1 MRTGLAGFALAVTLA
16 SISPAGLSAPVV
28 PAHAT
33 AAPAAVRGTL
43 TVFADSSLDLAFRSI
58 QQSFQRAYP
67 AVRVDLTLGPSPTLG
82 RELQHGVPADVF
94 ATMDLPTLRRLVLG
108 RAVAGAV
115 HLFARNQMQIV
126 VAATNPKRIGTL
138 GELGKPGLVVATCR
152 RVLPC
157 GRDTALA
164 FARAGIPLVGS
175 GQEEDSVAVI
185 DQVGAGKADAGVV
198 YQTDLDA
205 SGGRVQA
212 VDIPDTANVA
222 PWYMMVLM
230 LYTDNDRAAT
240 AFLSFVLSPG
250 GQAILSRFGFA
261 RP

>member
-1 MRTGLAGFALAVTLA
+1 MPPRPALRTR
-16 SISPAGLSAPVV
+16 
-28 PAHAT
+28 H
-33 AAPAAVRGTL
+33 R
-43 TVFADSSLDLAFRSI
+43 
-58 QQSFQRAYP
+58 
-67 AVRVDLTLGPSPTLG
+67 
-82 RELQHGVPADVF
+82 
-94 ATMDLPTLRRLVLG
+94 
-108 RAVAGAV
+108 
-115 HLFARNQMQIV
+115 
-126 VAATNPKRIGTL
+126 
-138 GELGKPGLVVATCR
+138 PGLR
-152 RVLPC
+152 
-157 GRDTALA
+157 
-164 FARAGIPLVGS
+164 RAGIPLVGS

-240 AFLSFVLSPG
+240 AFLSFVLSPR